1 MVFKTKEIET
11 QALGEKLKNARG
23 SMKMALW
30 QASRKTKIPVN
41 YLKYLESGKYDEL
54 PADVYIVAY
63 LKKYAQVLKLDADE
77 ILEQFKAEKG
87 ITANLP
93 ESSETVKK
101 PLHFLKRPLLVTP
114 KRLSL
119 VLAIMVIGLIFGY
132 FWHQISYLI
141 NPPSIKITQPIPDFA
156 TQARS
161 VEISGQ
167 TESDV
172 YLTVNGKE
180 IYVDKKGNFSSVV
193 GLESGLNILRIEAR
207 DRFGKTTTI
216 IRRVMVTK

>member
-11 QALGEKLKNARG
+11 QTLGEKLKNARG

-41 YLKYLESGKYDEL
+41 YLKYLESGKYNEL
-54 PADVYIVAY
+54 PADVYITAY
-63 LKKYAQVLKLDADE
+63 LKKYAEVLKLD
-77 ILEQFKAEKG
+77 INQVLEQFEADKG
-87 ITANLP
+87 IT
-93 ESSETVKK
+93 ESKK
-101 PLHFLKRPLLVTP
+101 PFHFLKRPLLVTP

-119 VLAIMVIGLIFGY
+119 VVAILVIGLIFGY
-132 FWHQISYLI
+132 FWHQINYLI
-141 NPPSIKITQPIPDFA
+141 NPPSVKITQPIPDFA
-156 TQARS
+156 TQDKS

-180 IYVDKKGNFSSVV
+180 IYVDSRGNFSSILS
-193 GLESGLNILRIEAR
+193 LESGLNILRIEAR
-207 DRFGKTTTI
+207 DRFGKTTTV
-216 IRRVMVTK
+216 IRRIMVTK

>member
-1 MVFKTKEIET
+1 MFKTKEIET
-11 QALGEKLKNARG
+11 QTLGEKLKNARG

-41 YLKYLESGKYDEL
+41 YLKYLESGKYAKL
-54 PADVYIVAY
+54 PADVYITAY
-63 LKKYAQVLKLDADE
+63 LKKYAEVLKLE
-77 ILEQFKAEKG
+77 INQVLEQFKTEKG
-87 ITANLP
+87 ITTKP
-93 ESSETVKK
+93 SHSSKK
-101 PLHFLKRPLLVTP
+101 PLLVTP
-114 KRLSL
+114 RRLSL
-119 VLAIMVIGLIFGY
+119 VVVILVIGLIFGY

-156 TQARS
+156 TQDKS

-180 IYVDKKGNFSSVV
+180 IYVDKRGSFSSILS
-193 GLESGLNILRIEAR
+193 LESGLNILRIEAR
-207 DRFGKTTTI
+207 DRFGKTTTV
-216 IRRVMVTK
+216 IRRIMVTR

>member
-11 QALGEKLKNARG
+11 RTLGEKLKNARG
-23 SMKMALW
+23 SMKIALW

-54 PADVYIVAY
+54 PADVYIAAY
-63 LKKYAQVLKLDADE
+63 LKKYAKVLKLDTDE
-77 ILEQFKAEKG
+77 VLKQFKAEKG
-87 ITANLP
+87 ITAKP
-93 ESSETVKK
+93 SHSSKK
-101 PLHFLKRPLLVTP
+101 PLLVTP

-141 NPPSIKITQPIPDFA
+141 NPPSIKIAQPIPDFA
-156 TQARS
+156 TQDRS

-172 YLTVNGKE
+172 YLKVNRKE
-180 IYVDKKGNFSSVV
+180 IYVDSKGNFSSIIS
-193 GLESGLNILRIEAR
+193 LESGLNILRIEAR
-207 DRFGKTTTI
+207 DRFGKTTTV
-216 IRRVMVTK
+216 IRRVMVTR